1 MPGGNYIK
9 IGRDSAK
16 STCVIFSPAAEEVG
30 ILARYLKI
38 FEKYG
43 INLLHIESRP
53 SNRMPNNYQF
63 MVECI
68 PNENLNSAIGEIK
81 DMSDYFNIISRDYK
95 DNKGKHSEFSVIFA
109 NYHGQ
114 IFSKVPLSI
123 RF

>member
-16 STCVIFSPAAEEVG
+16 STCIIFSPPAEEVG
-30 ILARYLKI
+30 VLARYLKV
-38 FEKYG
+38 FERHG

-63 MVECI
+63 MVECV
-68 PNENLNSAIGEIK
+68 PNENLNLAIAEIK

-95 DNKGKHSEFSVIFA
+95 DNKGKLVTQYFLHVTMLLFVRFCSL
-109 NYHGQ
+109 
-114 IFSKVPLSI
+114 VPG
-123 RF
+123 